1 MRALL
6 LPAAGQFDALQ
17 VGEAPR
23 PQPGPGQVLIAVHAA
38 GLNPVE
44 YKVAGG
50 DGIPTWGWPHI
61 LGQDC
66 AGVIAELGEGVSGF
80 AVGDRVACHGDLGRE
95 GSFAEYVVDD
105 AEVITRIPDGVDDVA
120 AAALPCAGMTAYQA
134 IVHRLHVEAGQ
145 TVLVTAGAGGVGG
158 YAIQLARIAGAR
170 VLATAS
176 AENADRLRT
185 LGAEPIDYRS
195 TDVADEVRRLTDGRG
210 VDGILDVL
218 GTDSATTNFGL
229 LVHGGGIVTIDGRPD
244 ITTIPELTTAPSVHE
259 VALGAAYQWGD
270 AAARRR
276 LSTDLAALLELVAAG
291 RLDPMVTRTV
301 GLDEIPAAL
310 HDLEGRHVTG
320 KIVARVT
327 A

>member
-6 LPAAGQFDALQ
+6 LPTAGGFDSLE
-17 VGEAPR
+17 VGQAPR
-23 PQPGPGQVLIAVHAA
+23 PRPGAGQVLIAVHAV

-44 YKVAGG
+44 YKVARGG
-50 DGIPTWGWPHI
+50 GVPTWHWPHI

-66 AGVIAELGEGVSGF
+66 AGVIAELGEGVSEF
-80 AVGDRVACHGDLGRE
+80 RVGDRVACHGDLGRQ
-95 GSFAEYVVDD
+95 GSFAEYVADD
-105 AEVITRIPDGVDDVA
+105 AEVIARVPEGVDDIS

-134 IVHRLHVEAGQ
+134 IVHRLHVEPGQ

-176 AENADRLRT
+176 AGNAERLRA

-195 TDVADEVRRLTDGRG
+195 TDVVREVRRLTDGRG
-210 VDGILDVL
+210 VDGILDTV
-218 GTDSATTNFGL
+218 GGDSATANLQL

-244 ITTIPELTTAPSVHE
+244 LTTVPELTIAPSVHE

-270 AAARRR
+270 AAAHRR
-276 LSTDLAALLELVAAG
+276 LSTDLAALLDLVAAG

-301 GLDEIPAAL
+301 TLDEIPAAL
-310 HDLEGRHVTG
+310 HDLEGRHVAG
-320 KIVARVT
+320 KIVARI
-327 A
+327 AD

>member
-6 LPAAGQFDALQ
+6 LPAAGALESLRT
-17 VGEAPR
+17 GEVEQPH
-23 PQPGPGQVLIAVHAA
+23 PGPGQVLVAVRAV

-44 YKVAGG
+44 YKVAQGPG
-50 DGIPTWGWPHI
+50 LDSWRWPHI

-66 AGVIAELGEGVSGF
+66 AGVIAELGEGVSGP

-95 GSFAEYVVDD
+95 GSYAQFVVED
-105 AEVITRIPDGVDDVA
+105 AGMVVPVPEGVDDVSA
-120 AAALPCAGMTAYQA
+120 GALPCAGMTAYQA
-134 IVHRLHVEAGQ
+134 IVHRLHVEEGQ

-176 AENADRLRT
+176 ARNADWLEH
-185 LGAEPIDYRS
+185 LGAEPIDYTS
-195 TDVADEVRRLTDGRG
+195 GDVAGQVRRLTGGRG
-210 VDGILDVL
+210 VDGILDPL
-218 GTDSATTNFGL
+218 GSASATENLKL

-270 AAARRR
+270 DVARRR
-276 LSTDLAALLELVAAG
+276 LPEDLSALLRLVDEG

-301 GLDEIPAAL
+301 ALEEIPRAL
-310 HDLEGRHVTG
+310 HDLEGRHVRG
-320 KIVARVT
+320 KIVAT
-327 A
+327 L